1 MPHRRCARL
10 SWRAPVGPAGPG
22 RGHARRFRVEVKP
35 RERQAAGKPVR
46 VLRPRGL
53 RPRGAGA
60 DENQARMGRYSLRLR
75 SDRAFPRRDASFTRG
90 AAERAPGASLRPDGL
105 PACPRDG
112 LGGNFSKQLGSR
124 YRSGRSPDW
133 LKSKNPEAPAVRREA
148 EEDWRKEKDR
158 SDMKKYHA
166 AVAAVA
172 IGAVMFV
179 LPADARAKKQKR
191 PEMQKRY
198 EVQTQTPSLDG
209 RTLGRM
215 RTCGFDYLQYDGLG
229 TPYGPYC
236 H

>member
-1 MPHRRCARL
+1 M
-10 SWRAPVGPAGPG
+10 
-22 RGHARRFRVEVKP
+22 
-35 RERQAAGKPVR
+35 
-46 VLRPRGL
+46 
-53 RPRGAGA
+53 
-60 DENQARMGRYSLRLR
+60 
-75 SDRAFPRRDASFTRG
+75 
-90 AAERAPGASLRPDGL
+90 
-105 PACPRDG
+105 
-112 LGGNFSKQLGSR
+112 
-124 YRSGRSPDW
+124 
-133 LKSKNPEAPAVRREA
+133 RREA

-172 IGAVMFV
+172 IGAVMFG
-179 LPADARAKKQKR
+179 LPADARPKKQKR

>member
-1 MPHRRCARL
+1 MKIRPAWGGIRSGCDRTALSLDATPPLLGVRL
-10 SWRAPVGPAGPG
+10 NEHLEHHCGLTVFR
-22 RGHARRFRVEVKP
+22 HAC
-35 RERQAAGKPVR
+35 
-46 VLRPRGL
+46 
-53 RPRGAGA
+53 
-60 DENQARMGRYSLRLR
+60 RMGLEGISR
-75 SDRAFPRRDASFTRG
+75 SGWDRVT
-90 AAERAPGASLRPDGL
+90 
-105 PACPRDG
+105 G
-112 LGGNFSKQLGSR
+112 LGVLQTGS
-124 YRSGRSPDW
+124 SPRT
-133 LKSKNPEAPAVRREA
+133 PEAPAVRREA

-172 IGAVMFV
+172 IGAVMFG

-198 EVQTQTPSLDG
+198 ELQTQTPSLDG

>member
-1 MPHRRCARL
+1 
-10 SWRAPVGPAGPG
+10 
-22 RGHARRFRVEVKP
+22 
-35 RERQAAGKPVR
+35 
-46 VLRPRGL
+46 
-53 RPRGAGA
+53 
-60 DENQARMGRYSLRLR
+60 
-75 SDRAFPRRDASFTRG
+75 
-90 AAERAPGASLRPDGL
+90 LRPDGL
-105 PACPRDG
+105 PACLQDG
-112 LGGNFSKQLGSR
+112 LGGNFSKRLGSR

-172 IGAVMFV
+172 IGAVMFG

-198 EVQTQTPSLDG
+198 ELQTQTPSLDG